1 MRQYEQIVEDIMTIL
16 AADVDPTEAAIRD
29 VDTRYADA
37 VNSLNERLVECDKL
51 LHKGFRSEAI
61 QKCEMDPNLLDA
73 MAVLDFPE
81 APQWGE
87 YVRQFGLPE
96 PPQLRL
102 QIAADLNEAY
112 SHEASL
118 SDRLRQHRLL
128 ALARAPLGSRLK
140 VLRQIAKCDPGNPV
154 WQQDL
159 RSWEQ
164 LRHDRLP
171 KEVEEAAAREDAK
184 ALAVLGQEVQSKDWL
199 APPPKAL
206 VERVLLAH
214 KQVCVKQA
222 RRHLGVLEKQLNEAY
237 ANFDI
242 TRARLLRQRWRT
254 HAAVGIERDEDPLLA
269 LVAPAFEWLDEQER
283 QEQSEKDYQAALAA
297 LGAGLDRGLPRQEL
311 ERLQHAVLGFDRG
324 GLPETVEHR
333 LQERYAGLEVASRRK
348 SRLILVSVVLVTVLA
363 ASGFTWAVVAHNRSR
378 ELKTHIT
385 SLQQLLQD
393 KKLKEAVDYRRDLEQ
408 KAPRV
413 VQDPAIQKLF
423 KDLEAAIRADQQRRS
438 RFDQGLADARRYG
451 ETWEGYGNAVTAI
464 RDAEPL
470 CVNDSER
477 QELEEV
483 RRQVEARR
491 QELQRGLDEKFV
503 ADFNAFR
510 QRLDEADATDLTKIE
525 QLRADGEVLAKRPF
539 VSSVLR
545 NQVQPLLERLK
556 KLYDTELAGRTESGL
571 LTRITEAVGDRNRYL
586 QAMQTYVSAFPTK
599 ARANEFKRV
608 LETEAELWDGV
619 DRWNRLLASWSQRDF
634 RKVTPAEAAQ
644 LIADAE
650 DLLQKHPGFPAE
662 TKVQEVV
669 AFLNAVKQRLG
680 DDGQPITTQ
689 LTADLQLP
697 FMVDLCMLQTSDQ
710 KRYYFRGDKRP
721 QRSGSKWAVY
731 HFVDLQFQDTQQI
744 DIGDAQIIN
753 RPDNLTGPGAWLS
766 PQRKFSDAAVSQITS
781 LIDKNFVDWEK
792 TFCDILKLLYDAPE
806 MDPVLK
812 VQLLSRVTEVACTGS
827 QPLRESFG
835 KYQQAIQTAQLNDAA
850 NWVNP
855 EDTEGQRTRDAASHL
870 FNRLEP
876 LDALRI
882 RAGQYWM
889 AMNNPTLGER
899 HAWIGWLCQ
908 DTDNR
913 FTCGLP
919 PGLPVR
925 SGELRVVQRT
935 SSGTPLFTKIGMLDN
950 GTATLQLS
958 TPGAAV
964 EGRPVFVLVS
974 DR

>member
-1 MRQYEQIVEDIMTIL
+1 MHQYEQIVEDIMTIL

-51 LHKGFRSEAI
+51 LHKGFRTEAI

-73 MAVLDFPE
+73 MAVMDFPE

-102 QIAADLNEAY
+102 TIAADLNEAY

-128 ALARAPLGSRLK
+128 ALARAPLGTRLK

-164 LRHDRLP
+164 VRHDRLP
-171 KEVEEAAAREDAK
+171 KEVEAAAALEDAK
-184 ALAVLGQEVQSKDWL
+184 TLAVLGQEVQSKDWL

-206 VERVLLAH
+206 VERVLTAH
-214 KQVCVKQA
+214 KQVSVKRA
-222 RRHLGVLEKQLNEAY
+222 RRHLEVLEKELNEAY

-242 TRARLLRQRWRT
+242 TRARILRQRWKT
-254 HAAVGIERDEDPLLA
+254 HAAVGIEREEDPLLA
-269 LVAPAFEWLDEQER
+269 LVAPALEWLDEQER

-324 GLPETVEHR
+324 GLPETLEHR
-333 LQERYAGLEVASRRK
+333 LQERYASLEVASGRK
-348 SRLILVSVVLVTVLA
+348 SRLILVSVVLAALLA
-363 ASGFTWAVVAHNRSR
+363 AGGFAWIGVSLTRSKER
-378 ELKTHIT
+378 KTHTT

-393 KKLKEAVDYRRDLEQ
+393 KKLKEAASYLRDLEQ
-408 KAPRV
+408 KAPHV
-413 VQDPAIQKLF
+413 LQTPELQKLA
-423 KDLEAAIRADQQRRS
+423 KDVEAATRADQQRRS
-438 RFDQGLADARRYG
+438 RFDQALADARRYG
-451 ETWEGYGNAVTAI
+451 EAWEGYGNAVTALK
-464 RDAEPL
+464 DAEPL

-477 QELEEV
+477 QELEEI

-491 QELQRGLDEKFV
+491 QQLQRELDEKFV
-503 ADFNAFR
+503 ADFTAFKKR
-510 QRLDEADATDLTKIE
+510 ADEVDPTDLTKIE

-539 VSSVLR
+539 VASVLR

-556 KLYDTELAGRTESGL
+556 KLYDTEVAGRTESGL
-571 LTRITEAVGDRNRYL
+571 LSRITEAVGDRNRYL
-586 QAMQTYVSAFPTK
+586 QTMQTYVSGFPTK
-599 ARANEFKRV
+599 ARANDFKRV

-619 DRWNRLLASWSQRDF
+619 ERWNRLLESWSQRDF
-634 RKVTPAEAAQ
+634 RKATPAEAAQ
-644 LIADAE
+644 LITDAE
-650 DLLQKHPGFPAE
+650 ELVQKHPGFPAE
-662 TKVQEVV
+662 KKVQEVV
-669 AFLNAVKQRLG
+669 AFLAAVKQRLG

-689 LTADLQLP
+689 LTADLQMA
-697 FMVDLCMLQTSDQ
+697 FMVELCMLQTSDQ
-710 KRYYFRGDKRP
+710 KRYYFKSEKRP
-721 QRSGSKWAVY
+721 QRSGSKWTVT
-731 HFVDLQFQDTQQI
+731 HFGDLQFQETQQI
-744 DIGDAQIIN
+744 DIGDAQIVN
-753 RPDNLTGPGAWLS
+753 RPADLKALDAWLS
-766 PQRKFSDAAVSQITS
+766 PQRKFSDFALEQLGTVTDFGWERTFSA
-781 LIDKNFVDWEK
+781 LIAR
-792 TFCDILKLLYDAPE
+792 LYGDSE
-806 MDPVLK
+806 IDPVLK
-812 VQLLSRVTEVACTGS
+812 VQLLSRVTQVACTGS
-827 QPLRESFG
+827 QPLQESFG
-835 KYQQAIQTAQLNDAA
+835 KYVQAIQTAQLNDAA

-855 EDTEGQRTRDAASHL
+855 EDSEGQRTRDASSNL
-870 FNRLEP
+870 IRRLEAP
-876 LDALRI
+876 DVLVI
-882 RAGQYWM
+882 RAGQLWT
-889 AMNNPTLGER
+889 AMEKPALGDR
-899 HAWIGWLCQ
+899 YAWIGCLYK
-908 DTDNR
+908 DTDNQ

-919 PGLPVR
+919 PGLPAR
-925 SGELRVVQRT
+925 SGELRVVQQT

-950 GTATLQLS
+950 GSATLQLG

-974 DR
+974 KR